1 MDISTITF
9 LANVAAIGAL
19 CGSILIMVAKGLPI
33 ASDTLTE
40 LGRLL
45 LTLTTPMRNLF
56 NKDTKLANALKA
68 KGVDPEIADKLAE
81 LGADVIEMLLNA
93 APEVVITKPP
103 SDALET
109 HQGTNTTTIPGLK

>member
-1 MDISTITF
+1 MDTSTITF

-33 ASDTLTE
+33 ASDALTE

-45 LTLTTPMRNLF
+45 KTLTTPMRNLF
-56 NKDTKLANALKA
+56 NKDTKLAAALKA

-81 LGADVIEMLLNA
+81 LGADVIEMLINA
-93 APEVVITKPP
+93 APEVVVK
-103 SDALET
+103 
-109 HQGTNTTTIPGLK
+109 K

>member
-19 CGSILIMVAKGLPI
+19 SGSILIMVAKGLPI

-103 SDALET
+103 SDAT
-109 HQGTNTTTIPGLK
+109 GGRGAPNTVSIPGLK